1 VKRLALTTAFA
12 VLALGACRN
21 DVTTNEGENVA
32 AADNNVNAA
41 ADGNTAMATADAA
54 FLTDAMQSDNNEV
67 AIGQLAQAQG
77 ASQKVKDFGKMIAT
91 DHGAHK
97 QEVAALANS
106 AGVPVTDDPS
116 VEGTANLDK
125 LKALSGAEFDKQLKA
140 MAIASHTKG
149 IAKYEQQ
156 AKSGDAQTAAL
167 ANKTLP
173 TLRKH
178 LDMANAL

>member
-21 DVTTNEGENVA
+21 DVTTNEGENAVIADNAANDSAAGNVA
-32 AADNNVNAA
+32 AAS
-41 ADGNTAMATADAA
+41 ADAA

-77 ASQKVKDFGKMIAT
+77 GSQKVKDFGKMIAT

-97 QEVAALANS
+97 QELAALANA

-116 VEGTANLDK
+116 AEGKANLDK

-156 AKSGDAQTAAL
+156 ATSGDPQMAAL